1 MQVLT
6 DTITNTPV
14 HTATTR
20 TYPRMAFCSAIT
32 PAMPEHYEHLR
43 QAGIETVNVC
53 LHLSGYSYY
62 KFATIHTQ
70 LARQA
75 GMVTHAFM
83 VTDLK
88 NPVDDVIAFTQRYDA
103 LAYDSSTKVTLWIT
117 SNQYVKD
124 REERIA
130 KMINLLSNYIQRTN
144 IDIAVYKRDIDAK
157 MYDLGKLPKMI
168 NLTVINCS
176 EASSGVSEAGT
187 WVYTTD
193 FCGEAQAIAYD
204 FYGFYTDASGYQMS
218 LIDTDYV
225 VQPGDTWYSIA
236 RRHGM
241 PIIDLLAMNRA
252 VEDDKLFEGQV
263 VRIA

>member
-1 MQVLT
+1 MQTLT
-6 DTITNTPV
+6 NIDIKNPT
-14 HTATTR
+14 HTTTTG
-20 TYPRMAFCSAIT
+20 TYPKLAFCSAIT
-32 PAMPEHYEHLR
+32 PATPEHYKHLQ
-43 QAGIETVNVC
+43 QAGIRTVNVC

-88 NPVDDVIAFTQRYDA
+88 NPVDDVVAFTQRYNA
-103 LAYDSSTKVTLWIT
+103 LAYDSGTKVTIWVT
-117 SNQYVKD
+117 SNKYVQD

-130 KMINLLSNYIQRTN
+130 KMINLLSNYIKRSN
-144 IDIAVYKRDIDAK
+144 IDITVYKRDIDAK

-168 NLTVINCS
+168 NLTVINVS
-176 EASSGVSEAGT
+176 ASFSGVSEAGT

-193 FCGEAQAIAYD
+193 FCGETQAIAYD
-204 FYGFYTDASGYQMS
+204 FYGFYTDNSGYQMS

-225 VQPGDTWYSIA
+225 VQRGDTWYSIA

-241 PIIDLLAMNRA
+241 PIVDLLAMNRA
-252 VEDDKLFEGQV
+252 VEDDKLFEGQI